1 MPTTTITF
9 EVNDSRARQGFDRL
23 QKELNATERDLRGT
37 QQSADKTGD
46 AVEKLGQTSQ
56 RTGERLRDVRG
67 KFVRASGGADTFTKA
82 LGGARGL
89 LTGLGAAVAA
99 RELLQFGAASVR
111 AAGEMEGLKRALQAI
126 EGSNADQRLRAFNES
141 AKPPGL
147 NNTPQTENVSRTL
160 AKLRAEAEETR
171 RVLTNSVGRAAVTPN
186 FQAALDASSA
196 YYQARITQA
205 QHALAAETA
214 GSEKY
219 QHLQTQIFELRRQQ
233 AGAEK
238 ALAAEQRALE
248 TDRAR
253 RVQIVTGTER
263 QERERAA
270 AARIAAAA
278 KARVVE
284 VQGWRAAAAEG
295 KTYAEQLREIA
306 DAEARLAREFPR
318 GNPDDATRRRLPT
331 FAENLEARGPDP
343 VQRDAEFDKQIA
355 EAAKF
360 AETLE
365 TIRADAAQK
374 GGEFVTALRLQQTE
388 AEEKA
393 VQQSLRRQT
402 AAYRRFAN
410 LVSNTF
416 VNLATGR
423 VERFQQVATAF
434 IQQSLRIVARAY
446 VESEIQKRLDDQL
459 TAAKLA
465 NSRKVAAAQG
475 VGGAGSTGNLGGNL
489 GGIGNLLGNIPGL
502 GNIGS
507 LLSGGGA
514 ALGASALLFPT
525 ESKNLLQGIKQEI
538 GGLLNSVA
546 DIPGQTFGAKQQ
558 VFLKIGDN
566 EVRDI
571 TNLQDEL
578 RAEDRV

>member
-1 MPTTTITF
+1 M
-9 EVNDSRARQGFDRL
+9 
-23 QKELNATERDLRGT
+23 
-37 QQSADKTGD
+37 
-46 AVEKLGQTSQ
+46 
-56 RTGERLRDVRG
+56 
-67 KFVRASGGADTFTKA
+67 
-82 LGGARGL
+82 
-89 LTGLGAAVAA
+89 
-99 RELLQFGAASVR
+99 
-111 AAGEMEGLKRALQAI
+111 
-126 EGSNADQRLRAFNES
+126 
-141 AKPPGL
+141 
-147 NNTPQTENVSRTL
+147 
-160 AKLRAEAEETR
+160 
-171 RVLTNSVGRAAVTPN
+171 
-186 FQAALDASSA
+186 
-196 YYQARITQA
+196 
-205 QHALAAETA
+205 
-214 GSEKY
+214 
-219 QHLQTQIFELRRQQ
+219 
-233 AGAEK
+233 
-238 ALAAEQRALE
+238 
-248 TDRAR
+248 
-253 RVQIVTGTER
+253 
-263 QERERAA
+263 
-270 AARIAAAA
+270 
-278 KARVVE
+278 
-284 VQGWRAAAAEG
+284 
-295 KTYAEQLREIA
+295 
-306 DAEARLAREFPR
+306 
-318 GNPDDATRRRLPT
+318 
-331 FAENLEARGPDP
+331 EARGPDP

-374 GGEFVTALRLQQTE
+374 GGAFVTALRLQQTE

-423 VERFQQVATAF
+423 VENFQQVATAF

-475 VGGAGSTGNLGGNL
+475 VGGAGSTGIGGNL

-514 ALGASALLFPT
+514 ALGASALLFPK
-525 ESKNLLQGIKQEI
+525 ESQNLLSGIKNEI
-538 GGLLNSVA
+538 GGLISSVA
-546 DIPGQTFGAKQQ
+546 SLPDKSFGAKQQ

-566 EVRDI
+566 QIREI
-571 TNLQDEL
+571 TDLQDEL